1 MGTDNLLKRS
11 RHQPTTN
18 QPTTNQPSTMNVN
31 TYHCE
36 SPKSDGKLTSLI
48 ALSNGSTA
56 FGTPAT
62 ELLHEDNSNA
72 NVFHENNSNN
82 CFVHANDAVS
92 DADGTAKRDARGT
105 AKREG
110 QQNAMPVEES
120 DKNSNFF
127 PLIGLAT
134 TVLIGLATTALTFH
148 LRNKRRET
156 KDKEDAL
163 KKRKDEEEARK
174 QMEDAANKE
183 KEIEKQKKLKE
194 QKEIEEKKELEKQKE
209 LKEQKELEGKKE
221 LEGQKVEAR
230 IKDTGKEVKVE
241 DQKGNQ
247 NGISGADVM
256 AWITSFTLA
265 AATLVCAATLAAD
278 TIGPGLLSDA

>member
-1 MGTDNLLKRS
+1 
-11 RHQPTTN
+11 
-18 QPTTNQPSTMNVN
+18 MNVN

-194 QKEIEEKKELEKQKE
+194 QKEIEEKKELEKQKKLKEQKELEKQKE

-256 AWITSFTLA
+256 AWITAFTLA
-265 AATLVCAATLAAD
+265 AATLGGAATLAAD
-278 TIGPGLLSDA
+278 TIFPGQLASFFIYDA